1 MTPKERKFPVHDLI
15 IALLRDQ
22 NIHDGY
28 WGLSVQF
35 EANGAAVPANG
46 KAGEK
51 LPGLAIGVS
60 AVTLIPAIEGEYGAV
75 DASLLNPLKNRRS
88 RSTVKTTQTLQ

>member
-1 MTPKERKFPVHDLI
+1 MTPKERRFPIHDLV

-22 NIHDGY
+22 NIHEGH
-28 WGLSVQF
+28 WGISVQF

-60 AVTLIPAIEGEYGAV
+60 GVTLIPATEGEHGAL
-75 DASLLNPLKNRRS
+75 DASLVNPVKSPRPRS
-88 RSTVKTTQTLQ
+88 GTKATQTLQ

>member
-1 MTPKERKFPVHDLI
+1 MAPKERKFPVHDLI
-15 IALLRDQ
+15 VALLRDQ
-22 NIHDGY
+22 NIHEGY

-46 KAGEK
+46 KAVDR

-60 AVTLIPAIEGEYGAV
+60 GVTLIPATEGEHGAL
-75 DASLLNPLKNRRS
+75 DASLVNPLKASRS
-88 RSTVKTTQTLQ
+88 RPPAKAHQTLQ

>member
-1 MTPKERKFPVHDLI
+1 MATKERKFPVHDLI

-46 KAGEK
+46 KSVDK
-51 LPGLAIGVS
+51 LPGLTIGVS
-60 AVTLIPAIEGEYGAV
+60 SVTLIPAIESEDGAL
-75 DASLLNPLKNRRS
+75 DASLVNPLKKPRS
-88 RSTVKTTQTLQ
+88 RSNTLATQTLQ